1 MASDVKS
8 KPSRNYNLRISDKT
22 INLLFLNCP
31 THQQEKMIFEPI
43 SKGPLFIKFN
53 FLKLNHMNLFLSDHL
68 HVLVNSRLLLLA
80 CRRESVDFHQEKKR
94 EVGILSQRV
103 PFFVKEFE
111 NIIRLIPSPLFC
123 SISSSFLMLS
133 SLAVNVCF
141 CVSIRISNSCEDL
154 HHVLQWQSKRV
165 TGSLQ
170 QQSKNLFGCVYL
182 FQTHNCDQQ

>member
-8 KPSRNYNLRISDKT
+8 KPHCPSRNYNLRISDKT

-80 CRRESVDFHQEKKR
+80 CRREWVDFHQEEKR

-103 PFFVKEFE
+103 PSFCQRIWKYNTVK
-111 NIIRLIPSPLFC
+111 IPSPLFC

-154 HHVLQWQSKRV
+154 HDLLQRQSKWS
-165 TGSLQ
+165 TGS
-170 QQSKNLFGCVYL
+170 V
-182 FQTHNCDQQ
+182 TTRI